1 MARQLHLTHDL
12 AVRWIDRCQRPAPEA
27 DKQSFGRSIVT
38 NIIGI
43 VTERDRLR
51 RTVLDCIDQ
60 LHALAVAVCDGD
72 DFRIGNNGDALRLP
86 KSRQALDVT
95 PVPDIE
101 HLHCV
106 VAKGSDEQPLGRCID
121 GQVVNATFE
130 FRKLD

>member
-1 MARQLHLTHDL
+1 MISMRSPGKIVKCGWFSNSFAAASWEAART
-12 AVRWIDRCQRPAPEA
+12 
-27 DKQSFGRSIVT
+27 T
-38 NIIGI
+38 
-43 VTERDRLR
+43 
-51 RTVLDCIDQ
+51 
-60 LHALAVAVCDGD
+60 VAVCDGD

-86 KSRQALDVT
+86 KPRQAPDVT

-121 GQVVNATFE
+121 GQVVNATFD